1 MRTLG
6 IVCFLMIAACAN
18 AQVVDAAM
26 DKWIPKYNE
35 GEFEWVLKK
44 AEALME
50 DEKAKKTPEPYMWAA
65 MCNLALY
72 RSEDAKLKDTY
83 KAGLRDALKFAAKAA
98 TKDSKEMEFISAQ
111 KDFLTD
117 LKKEGIALAQSYI
130 DAQDVRKA
138 NYTFKQILAFDPK
151 DDNIQFAKA
160 ITDIKMSNTVDADK
174 SIAEALPRLE
184 ANYRDLNFKPDP
196 ISSPLLRDAVI
207 YYIDHLTMLNLKDSA
222 LQAVFIGR
230 MIYPLDEEIKKKG
243 ESLK

>member
-6 IVCFLMIAACAN
+6 VVCFLTIASCSQ
-18 AQVVDAAM
+18 AQVVDATM
-26 DKWIPKYNE
+26 DKWIPKYNA

-50 DEKAKKTPEPYMWAA
+50 DEKAKKTAEPYMWAA

-83 KAGLRDALKFAAKAA
+83 KAGLRDALKYAAKAA
-98 TKDSKEMEFISAQ
+98 TKDSKDLVFIAAQ
-111 KDFLTD
+111 KEFLSD

-130 DAQDVRKA
+130 DAKDVRKA
-138 NYTFKQILAFDPK
+138 NYTYKQILTFDPK

-160 ITDIKMSNTVDADK
+160 VTDIKMSNTVDADK
-174 SIAEALPRLE
+174 SIAESLPRIE
-184 ANYRDLNFKPDP
+184 ANYRDLSFKPDP

-222 LQAVFIGR
+222 RHAVFVGR
-230 MIYPLDEEIKKKG
+230 MIYPFDEEIKKKG